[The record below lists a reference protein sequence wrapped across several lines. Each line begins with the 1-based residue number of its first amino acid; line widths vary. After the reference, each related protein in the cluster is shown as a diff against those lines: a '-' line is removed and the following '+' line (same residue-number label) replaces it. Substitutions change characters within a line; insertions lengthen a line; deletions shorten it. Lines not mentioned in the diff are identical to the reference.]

1 MHPKMK
7 LITCLSAILLMM
19 PVTAS
24 AATFDQFFY
33 NEYQT
38 DGVYLFILN
47 DSVDTDIHFDADPV
61 AFGGTASGWSTTLY
75 DPETLYMQGTTIDPF
90 DGNFTITFTDNDGST
105 GTDVLDF
112 TMEWAELLGGTVL
125 AQGSLY
131 YMDGNIS
138 SADPNFT
145 STIPTP
151 VPASV
156 WMLFSGLAFVIGIRR
171 NSKKG

>member
-1 MHPKMK
+1 MK
-7 LITCLSAILLMM
+7 PIICLIAILLMM
-19 PVTAS
+19 PVAAS

-47 DSVDTDIHFDADPV
+47 DSVDTDIHFEADPV

-75 DPETLYMQGTTIDPF
+75 DPESLYVQGTMIDPF
-90 DGNFTITFTDNDGST
+90 DGNFTVSFTDNNGST

-112 TMEWAELLGGTVL
+112 TMEWAEFANGTSL

-131 YMDGNIS
+131 YLDGIIS
-138 SADPNFT
+138 SADGNFT

-156 WMLFSGLAFVIGIRR
+156 WMLFSGLAMFIGIRR
-171 NSKKG
+171 RTAK